1 MMILS
6 CKITNAIQP
15 LKPLLPF
22 NAFRILKMKDPR
34 IALMVAMAQNRCIGI
49 NNTLPWHLPQD
60 LRHFKTTTLNKPVI
74 MRRKTFE
81 SIGRPLPQRTN
92 IMVTRNLQRVYEG
105 VQTAATVPAAIQLAL
120 ECAVQTGANEIIVI
134 GGEQIY
140 REALPQVSRIYLTR
154 VHASIEGDAYF
165 PEFNE
170 AEWQQVGAEQHQ
182 PDDKNPYGY
191 GFECWDRLNS
201 VYA

>member
-1 MMILS
+1 
-6 CKITNAIQP
+6 
-15 LKPLLPF
+15 
-22 NAFRILKMKDPR
+22 MKAPR

-49 NNTLPWHLPQD
+49 NNTLPWHLPHD
-60 LRHFKTTTLNKPVI
+60 LQHFKSTTLNKPVV
-74 MRRKTFE
+74 MGRKTFE

-92 IMVTRNLQRVYEG
+92 IVVTRNLLWAYEG

-120 ECAVQTGANEIIVI
+120 DCAVQTGANEIVVI

-154 VHASIEGDAYF
+154 VYASVEGDAYF

-170 AEWQQVGAEQHQ
+170 VEWQQLGAEQHQ
-182 PDDKNPYGY
+182 ADDKNPYDY
-191 GFECWDRLNS
+191 GFECWDRFGS
-201 VYA
+201 MYA